1 MQQALFSGLSEPES
15 IAPRIERVGTR
26 LEIPEATATINF
38 THGLHRFPG
47 KFIPQIPQHIFRN
60 HLQGK
65 KTVLDPFA
73 GSGTT
78 LVEAILS
85 GRPCVGCDIDPLS
98 VLIVQGKVSPLS
110 TSQLIETR
118 AILGRIDWKIGH
130 NHLIPAV
137 PNLRHWFSEVAIT
150 ELTALKKACLELKEP
165 LRTFALVLFSSIIR
179 RVSNA
184 DDQTQKT
191 YVSHTHL
198 KTPPLPRELFPVI
211 LRRGLE
217 RMGEFAKACEPL
229 PSCKVLI
236 HDSRASF
243 AEFDFDDVVT
253 SPPYID
259 SIDYVYNQMLEYF
272 WLLAELG
279 LESHEEFKFLRKQP
293 MGMVRAEGK
302 LPRSISARVPGFDE
316 VYQIIASKSLK
327 EAQAVTTFFRDY
339 EIHISEISKVQKG
352 DRIYAC
358 VVAGSIIRGQTIP
371 TPDAII
377 AVHESFGYELVDRF
391 SYGIKRHY
399 MKFPRRENSSK
410 ITEDNVLIFK
420 LRK

>member
-1 MQQALFSGLSEPES
+1 MQQALLSGLSEAELV
-15 IAPRIERVGTR
+15 APRITRVGAQ
-26 LEIPEATATINF
+26 LEIPEATATISF

-47 KFIPQIPQHIFRN
+47 KFIPQIPQYIFRN
-60 HLQGK
+60 HLKGK

-85 GRPCVGCDIDPLS
+85 GRPSVGCDIDPLS
-98 VLIVQGKVSPLS
+98 ILIVRAKVSPLS
-110 TSQLIETR
+110 TSQLIK
-118 AILGRIDWKIGH
+118 AHAVLGRIDWRTGH
-130 NHLIPAV
+130 AHLIPAV
-137 PNLRHWFSEVAIT
+137 PNLRHWFTEAAII
-150 ELTALKKACLELKEP
+150 ELSALKSACLELEEP

-191 YVSHTHL
+191 YVSHTNV
-198 KTPPLPRELFPVI
+198 KTPPLPSQLFPVI
-211 LRRGLE
+211 LRRALE
-217 RMGEFAKACEPL
+217 RMAEFFKACESL
-229 PSCKVLI
+229 PSCKALI
-236 HDSRASF
+236 HDSRDSF
-243 AEFDFDDVVT
+243 AEFNFDDVVT

-272 WLLAELG
+272 WLLTELG
-279 LESHEEFKFLRKQP
+279 LKSHEEFKLLRKRP
-293 MGMVRAEGK
+293 MGMVRAEGR
-302 LPRSISARVPGFDE
+302 LPRSISARVPGLDE
-316 VYQIIASKSLK
+316 AYQIIASKSVK

-339 EIHISEISKVQKG
+339 EIHISEISKVQKL

-358 VVAGSIIRGQTIP
+358 VVAGSLIRGQMIA
-371 TPDAII
+371 TPDAIVAI
-377 AVHESFGYELVDRF
+377 HESFGYELVDRF
-391 SYGIKRHY
+391 TYGIKRHY

-420 LRK
+420 LRR